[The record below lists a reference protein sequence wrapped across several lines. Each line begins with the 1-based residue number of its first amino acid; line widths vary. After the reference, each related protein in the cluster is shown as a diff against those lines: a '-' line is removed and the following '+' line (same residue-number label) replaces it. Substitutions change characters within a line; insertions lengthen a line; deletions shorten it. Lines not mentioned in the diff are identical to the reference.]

1 VPGHDLPGGWPMS
14 GMARAR
20 PDDRVAAI
28 VGNAPA
34 PVPARQVP
42 AES

>member
-1 VPGHDLPGGWPMS
+1 LGV
-14 GMARAR
+14 ARAGL
-20 PDDRVAAI
+20 DDRVAAV